1 MPSVKLSRILAS
13 VLGVALGLLPIAP
26 SEHMHEAEEH
36 GHVHALI
43 HRHLQPHGI
52 LEHHAAE
59 PQSIDDHDDDP
70 VLTLTNV
77 YSVPVLPVFDSPPR
91 IVSAVIEPPQPRRF
105 DRAAFCD
112 SEILIHGPPLAPTP
126 PRAPPSSLAT

>member
-13 VLGVALGLLPIAP
+13 VLGAALGLLPIVP
-26 SEHMHEAEEH
+26 PEHMHEAEEH
-36 GHVHALI
+36 GHVQALI
-43 HRHLQPHGI
+43 HRHLQPHGM

-59 PQSIDDHDDDP
+59 PHSINDHDDDP

-77 YSVPVLPVFDSPPR
+77 YSVPVLPVFDRPPR

-105 DRAAFCD
+105 DRAFFD
-112 SEILIHGPPLAPTP
+112 SEILIHGPPRAPTP
-126 PRAPPSSLAT
+126 PRAPPSTPAT